1 MINMKELLIYLFI
14 FVLTYL
20 FYIIFVLCR
29 KNVLKKFPNGKEMTY
44 LKYKYD
50 IKVNDKNIKKVA
62 NTVFLGNSF
71 ILATTVYV
79 VSFFDNFFIEIIVG
93 VITLIILILTLYHLI
108 GSYYKKKQE
117 IEGGKKNV

>member
-1 MINMKELLIYLFI
+1 MKELILYLTIFI
-14 FVLTYL
+14 NAYL

-50 IKVNDKNIKKVA
+50 IKVNDKNLKKIA
-62 NTVFLGNSF
+62 NIIFLTNSF

-79 VSFFDNFFIEIIVG
+79 VCLFDNFFIELAVG
-93 VITLIILILTLYHLI
+93 IITLIILIVVLYHLI
-108 GSYYKKKQE
+108 GTYFKKKQ
-117 IEGGKKNV
+117 IKQGGKKNV